1 MRVSV
6 YGPDADPDGDNI
18 PNAGEAYLGLDPL
31 TANPSPL
38 SVAKVGTNL
47 RVRWMRS
54 LTERGVVISLQTSS
68 DLFNWATPIGIPIAD
83 RPDLRAGWETMAGSA
98 NTDNC
103 LPHPLSESD
112 RR

>member
-1 MRVSV
+1 MLKRPLPLHTRLALGYGAFFALVLTLLGVGVYLTVQSALLSQMRH
-6 YGPDADPDGDNI
+6 
-18 PNAGEAYLGLDPL
+18 E
-31 TANPSPL
+31 
-38 SVAKVGTNL
+38 
-47 RVRWMRS
+47 
-54 LTERGVVISLQTSS
+54 LQTSS
-68 DLFNWATPIGIPIAD
+68 DLFNWATPIGMPIAD